1 MQTVLITIHLLVV
14 IALVV
19 VVLLQRSE
27 GGGLGIGGGSGG
39 FMTGRGQAN
48 LLTRATAGLAT
59 AFFITSLLLTILAN
73 HQGGSGSLLERFG
86 TTPAAQPAA
95 PGAPAAPQPA
105 APANNNGG
113 GNLFDQLQGGQP
125 ATPTQPAP
133 ANNP

>member
-27 GGGLGIGGGSGG
+27 GGGLGIGGGTGG

-73 HQGGSGSLLERFG
+73 HQGNSGSLLDRFSP
-86 TTPAAQPAA
+86 TAPATQPQ
-95 PGAPAAPQPA
+95 PQGAPAAPQQPA
-105 APANNNGG
+105 APPASNGG
-113 GNLFDQLQGGQP
+113 GTVFDQLQGGPSQS
-125 ATPTQPAP
+125 QPAP
-133 ANNP
+133 SNP